1 MLKPQTAPAP
11 LSSWRELYQAALFE
25 TDRHRLGE
33 RITIAERALV
43 TRGRELFFAEDMDRA
58 EQRAVEQA
66 LNALHAL
73 ENCLD
78 LKRNAH

>member
-1 MLKPQTAPAP
+1 
-11 LSSWRELYQAALFE
+11 
-25 TDRHRLGE
+25 
-33 RITIAERALV
+33 
-43 TRGRELFFAEDMDRA
+43 MDRA

>member
-1 MLKPQTAPAP
+1 
-11 LSSWRELYQAALFE
+11 
-25 TDRHRLGE
+25 
-33 RITIAERALV
+33 
-43 TRGRELFFAEDMDRA
+43 MDRA

-73 ENCLD
+73 ENCLG